1 MNEEKK
7 VFNRNKWCY
16 SLGGLRD
23 VLYQFVSMFLLV
35 YIQYTMSL
43 TDAQFAAI
51 GIIMTLCKVWDAIN
65 DPMMGTIIENVNLKS
80 GKFRPWII
88 IGALASGVI
97 TALMFLVRAFSGW
110 GFVAFF
116 GVLYLFWGMT
126 FTMNDVGYWSMLPA
140 LSNDADERNTL
151 TTLMNI
157 FISIAAF
164 AIAAVVPIYT
174 GTDKI
179 TRYGTCAIVVV
190 AVFIAS
196 QALTFFGVKEKP
208 RDMTKKAEKV
218 TLGKMFSIIKNND
231 QLLWV
236 TLAVCCY
243 YLGSGLLLQFGM
255 NFCYFEYGYAGGGSV
270 YMVFAIVYLVATLVS
285 QLTFAPMVKKLGR
298 HKLIGLGAIIAVVGY
313 VVLMMFRYVLPA
325 SLVFI
330 VISGVCIFGGQN
342 YMYLSLLVQMTNTI
356 EYNELKT
363 GSRNE
368 AIVFSLRSFLA
379 KLTSALQTLIVTAVL
394 IISGIKVST
403 DKIAALED
411 LSNRGQLAAEEVT
424 KQAEAIILATD
435 DSARLILR
443 IFMVAVPIVLI
454 VLTYIVDK
462 GKYNI
467 TEEKYEEIL
476 AKLEHRSA
484 ESETENAD

>member
-1 MNEEKK
+1 MNNEKK
-7 VFNRNKWCY
+7 LFNRNKWCY

-23 VLYQFVSMFLLV
+23 VHYQFVSMFLLV
-35 YIQYTMSL
+35 YIQYTMTL

-51 GIIMTLCKVWDAIN
+51 GVIMTLCKVWDAIN
-65 DPMMGTIIENVNLKS
+65 DPMMGTIIENAHLKS

-97 TALMFLVRAFSGW
+97 TVLMFLVRAFTGW

-126 FTMNDVGYWSMLPA
+126 FTMNDVSYWSMLPA

-164 AIAAVVPIYT
+164 AIAAVVPMYT

-179 TRYGTCAIVVV
+179 RRYGICAVIVIGIFV
-190 AVFIAS
+190 AA

-208 RDMTKKAEKV
+208 RDLSTKAEKV
-218 TLGKMFSIIKNND
+218 TLGKMFSIIKGND

-255 NFCYFEYGYAGGGSV
+255 NFCYFEFGYAEGGSV
-270 YMVFAIVYLVATLVS
+270 YMVFAVVYLVATLAS
-285 QLTFAPMVKKLGR
+285 QLTFTPLVNKLGR
-298 HKLIGLGAIIAVVGY
+298 HKLIGLGTLISIVGYIVFMMFGYVFPKSLIFIIIAGT
-313 VVLMMFRYVLPA
+313 
-325 SLVFI
+325 
-330 VISGVCIFGGQN
+330 CIFGGQN
-342 YMYLSLLVQMTNTI
+342 YMYLALLVQMTNTI

-379 KLTSALQTLIVTAVL
+379 KLTSALQTLIVTGVL
-394 IISGIKVST
+394 IVSGIKVST

-411 LSNRGQLAAEEVT
+411 LSNRGEMVAEEVT
-424 KQAEAIILATD
+424 SQAEQIILATP

-443 IFMVAVPIVLI
+443 ICMVAVPIVLI
-454 VLTYIVDK
+454 ALTYIVIK
-462 GKYNI
+462 KKYTI
-467 TEEKYEEIL
+467 TEEKYDEIL
-476 AKLEHRSA
+476 KELEQRK
-484 ESETENAD
+484 EEN